1 MGSRVSGSPRS
12 WGVTDVAEY
21 QTRHSIT
28 GEAIA
33 DLWKRHAARYTKSL
47 GRIADARELL
57 IGEKRAPL
65 PDVLAARPDGEA
77 FRVDT
82 AQKYVSVMQLVNKL
96 ASPVPELKR
105 PKLGT
110 SDLHER
116 NSSRIERFINPA
128 VDRLLSHRD
137 TIELLTV
144 EAEAAA
150 LVIPEPARFA
160 KVPGAYYED
169 DHKTIKPQFR
179 RNGKGDDYSEKRSD
193 AEDEHGDDFDPEKFD
208 AEFEP
213 DEKVSRQ
220 AYNRHIKAMRARN
233 FPCDVELV
241 SRMQCVPINPRIRGY
256 DVEIDG
262 LIVKTRLAASDA
274 MRRRYLI
281 EGLDESLEPKD
292 EVEGDTEGGSKD
304 LWLYQAWL
312 TDQDADGNL
321 YPYVAYSLAGKAT
334 NVDRSGFEK
343 DAVIDLY
350 KQCGLRSLPVVYG
363 YGWRWFTV
371 DPDKRSMPY
380 TFPFGRSWL
389 AADAFLTG
397 KAYAGWS
404 EGMLAWFMR
413 MPDTV
418 KDPAMQQAWMEFV
431 KTNPLTIEPFK
442 ITSVWGDMIPAQ
454 HPGTGRDVN
463 EMIAALNGTNNGEL
477 VNPLAR
483 GGGDS
488 ASAIERSVVSADTV
502 AGVSD
507 VKRSAMHMRRRVG
520 ELILEVCNGISRKHN
535 TDVLIYGN
543 PETPSDTGSVTKA
556 IIELKPQWLGP
567 EDEESFDLEA
577 IEPKSLGD
585 NLAEK
590 AQVFGFWKEGAIT
603 FEQWCSEIGVQDPE
617 RYRAQLIFDR
627 WIMNTPEGQ
636 QVAMKDAADYLGDK
650 ELIALFEAQQSG
662 AAGPQGE
669 PIGMTAGLTP
679 PGGGQPAM
687 GGASAVNQPGFDPAQ
702 AQMAAIA
709 AAGRNASVGGV
720 QPMPQPNGTAV

>member
-1 MGSRVSGSPRS
+1 M
-12 WGVTDVAEY
+12 AEY
-21 QTRHSIT
+21 QSRHSIT
-28 GEAIA
+28 GEAIH
-33 DLWKRHAARYTKSL
+33 DMWDRHASRYTKSL
-47 GRIADARELL
+47 GRISDARELL

-65 PDVLAARPDGEA
+65 PDVLASRPDGEA

-82 AQKYVSVMQLVNKL
+82 AQKYVSVMQLINKL
-96 ASPVPELKR
+96 AAPVPELKR

-137 TIELLTV
+137 TVELLTV

-160 KVPGAYYED
+160 KVAGTYYEKD
-169 DHKTIKPQFR
+169 GETIKPQFR
-179 RNGKGDDYSEKRSD
+179 RNGKGQGYDDLRAD
-193 AEDEHGDDFDPEKFD
+193 AEDEQGEEFDPEKFD
-208 AEFEP
+208 KEFEP

-220 AYNRHIKAMRARN
+220 AYNRHLRNLRARN
-233 FPCDVELV
+233 FPADVELV
-241 SRMQCVPINPRIRGY
+241 SRLQCVPINPRIRGF

-262 LIVKTRLAASDA
+262 LLVKTRLAASEA
-274 MRRRYLI
+274 MKRRYLI
-281 EGLDESLEPKD
+281 DGLTDHLEPKD
-292 EVEGDTEGGSKD
+292 ESEGDTETGD

-321 YPYVAYSLAGKAT
+321 YPYVAYSLAGKHT
-334 NVDRSGFEK
+334 RIDRPGYE
-343 DAVIDLY
+343 DQAVIDLH

-371 DPDKRSMPY
+371 DPDKRAMPY

-404 EGMLAWFMR
+404 EGMLAWFMQ

-418 KDPAMQQAWMEFV
+418 RDPAMQQAWMEFV
-431 KTNPLTIEPFK
+431 KQNPMVIEPFK
-442 ITSVWGDMIPAQ
+442 ILPVWGNMIPAQ
-454 HPGTGRDVN
+454 HPGTGRDPN
-463 EMIAALNGTNNGEL
+463 EMVAALQGSNEAEL

-483 GGGDS
+483 GGGGA

-520 ELILEVCNGISRKHN
+520 ELLLEVCSGISRKHGH
-535 TDVLIYGN
+535 DVLIYGN
-543 PETPSDTGSVTKA
+543 PETPSDSGSVTKA
-556 IIELKPQWLGP
+556 IIELKATWLGP
-567 EDEESFDLEA
+567 EGEESFDLEA

-590 AQVFGFWKEGAIT
+590 AQVFGFYKENAIT
-603 FEQWCSEIGVQDPE
+603 FEQWCTEIGVNDPE

-627 WIMNTPEGQ
+627 WIMQTPEGM
-636 QVAMKDAADYLGDK
+636 QVAMKDAAEYLGDK
-650 ELIALFEAQQSG
+650 ELIALFEAQKSG

-669 PIGMTAGLTP
+669 PLGMVAGLNP
-679 PGGGQPAM
+679 PMGQPAM
-687 GGASAVNQPGFDPAQ
+687 GGASSVNQPGFDPAQ

-709 AAGRNASVGGV
+709 AAGRNASPGGV
-720 QPMPQPNGTAV
+720 GPAPQVNGAVV